1 MTMST
6 ISTVSNSLPKFLS
19 LEIAKRMEDKLSIVR
34 MEPQIICHM
43 GQIDIELLGTRYP
56 RAKHFSS
63 NPHLIAKGLKK
74 TFFNLIGRPCFEAV
88 TEKADLIWS
97 NLELQDDEN
106 PEALI
111 KKWRELLKTDALL
124 MFSYMGPDTGK
135 EIKNY
140 FDGKDLKSVRSPW
153 DMHDVGDALLKAGF
167 CEPVMDME
175 YITLDYETLDLLIA
189 DAFDLGLLNTRT
201 PKRSDLPQDLPLKI
215 TLEVVY
221 GHAWSP
227 TQDLSKAEGGVATI
241 SPDQIVRVK
250 R

>member
-1 MTMST
+1 MAMPT
-6 ISTVSNSLPKFLS
+6 ISTVSNALPKFLS

-34 MEPQIICHM
+34 MEPQIICHL
-43 GQIDIELLGTRYP
+43 GQLDLGLLGTRYP
-56 RAKHFSS
+56 KAKHFST
-63 NPHLIAKGLKK
+63 NPLLIAKGLKK
-74 TFFNLIGRPCFEAV
+74 TFFSLINRPCFEGVAD
-88 TEKADLIWS
+88 KADLIWS

-111 KKWRELLKTDALL
+111 KKWRELLKTDGLL

-135 EIKNY
+135 EITKY
-140 FDGKDLKSVRSPW
+140 FDGKDLKGVPSAW
-153 DMHDVGDALLKAGF
+153 DMHDVGDALLKTGF

-189 DAFDLGLLNTRT
+189 DAFDLGLLNTRN
-201 PKRSDLPQDLPLKI
+201 PRRSDLPEDLPLKI

-221 GHAWSP
+221 GHAWTP
-227 TQDLSKAEGGVATI
+227 TQDLSKAEGGLATI

>member
-1 MTMST
+1 MTMPT

-63 NPHLIAKGLKK
+63 NPHWIARGLKK
-74 TFFNLIGRPCFEAV
+74 TFFNLINRPSFEVV
-88 TEKADLIWS
+88 TDKADLIWS

-111 KKWRELLKTDALL
+111 KKWRELLKADALL

-135 EIKNY
+135 EITKY
-140 FDGKDLKSVRSPW
+140 FDSNDLKSVQSPW
-153 DMHDVGDALLKAGF
+153 DMHDVGDALLRAGF

-189 DAFDLGLLNTRT
+189 DAFDLGLLNTKN

-221 GHAWSP
+221 GHAWTP
-227 TQDLSKAEGGVATI
+227 TQDLSKSEGGVATI
-241 SPDQIVRVK
+241 SPDQIVRAK

>member
-56 RAKHFSS
+56 RAKHCSS
-63 NPHLIAKGLKK
+63 NPRLIARGLKK
-74 TFFNLIGRPCFEAV
+74 TFFNLINRPSFEAV
-88 TEKADLIWS
+88 TDKADLIWS

-135 EIKNY
+135 EITKY
-140 FDGKDLKSVRSPW
+140 FDGKDLK
-153 DMHDVGDALLKAGF
+153 
-167 CEPVMDME
+167 
-175 YITLDYETLDLLIA
+175 
-189 DAFDLGLLNTRT
+189 
-201 PKRSDLPQDLPLKI
+201 
-215 TLEVVY
+215 
-221 GHAWSP
+221 
-227 TQDLSKAEGGVATI
+227 GVKVHGICMMWAMLY
-241 SPDQIVRVK
+241 
-250 R
+250 